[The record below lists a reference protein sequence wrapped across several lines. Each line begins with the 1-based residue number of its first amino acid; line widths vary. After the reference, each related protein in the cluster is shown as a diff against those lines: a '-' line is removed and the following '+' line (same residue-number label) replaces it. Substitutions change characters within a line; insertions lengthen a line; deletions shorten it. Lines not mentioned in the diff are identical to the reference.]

1 MNQELTCNKSNSSP
15 ELIHLDEI
23 ATLMINLIL
32 QSAYMKPFRSPQYK
46 PLSLLLIGIAGLG
59 KSRLLQTVRKV
70 KFVTYLDDATPTY
83 LVKFLEKAKT
93 GKKRFLVFPDFLNLT
108 TSHGQKTKGTSMA
121 ILRSMIEDGIT
132 DLSDFGLKFESK
144 FPVKAGLIT
153 ATTIGSF
160 QEFMEHWKTTGFL
173 SRLIPFSFTHSTAT
187 QTEIISN
194 LENKIQ
200 DTLRNHKYIIN
211 KNPQPVKTSPILLHQ
226 LSVYGEVLGVKTRAM
241 PYRAD
246 IQLHTLAEALAII
259 EGSSVLRQKHVDRI
273 VELLH
278 YVNYDFNDI

>member
-1 MNQELTCNKSNSSP
+1 M
-15 ELIHLDEI
+15 
-23 ATLMINLIL
+23 
-32 QSAYMKPFRSPQYK
+32 YK
-46 PLSLLLIGIAGLG
+46 PLSLLLLGIAGAG
-59 KSRLLQTVRKV
+59 KSRLLKTLRPLR
-70 KFVTYLDDATPTY
+70 FVTYLDDATPTY

-121 ILRSMIEDGIT
+121 ILRTMVEDGVT
-132 DLSDFGLKFESK
+132 DLSDFGLKFESKK

-160 QEFMEHWKTTGFL
+160 QEFMERWKTTGFL

-187 QTEIISN
+187 QTRIISN
-194 LENKIQ
+194 LENKIE
-200 DTLRNHKYIIN
+200 DTLRKHEYIIN
-211 KNPQPVKTSPILLHQ
+211 KYPQPIKTSSVLLHQ
-226 LSVYGEVLGVKTRAM
+226 LSVYGEALGKDTRAM

-246 IQLHTLAEALAII
+246 IQLHALAEALAII
-259 EGSSVLRQKHVDRI
+259 EGCNELTQKHVDKI
-273 VELLH
+273 VSLLH